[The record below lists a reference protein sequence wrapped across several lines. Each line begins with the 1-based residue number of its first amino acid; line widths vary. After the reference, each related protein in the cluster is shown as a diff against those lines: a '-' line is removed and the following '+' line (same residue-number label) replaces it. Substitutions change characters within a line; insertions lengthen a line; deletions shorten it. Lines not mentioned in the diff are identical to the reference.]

1 MQHHGAPTR
10 LLDWTYSIDVAAYFA
25 VESSRPRPRDDAA
38 VWMMNATWA
47 TYGTGEALH
56 EAGSPAGHDYVM
68 TGPKTHNDEDRFG
81 PTFLDNTV
89 PCVCPVNPFM
99 LNERLTIQKGV
110 FTCVGDVGRPFEENL
125 VVREGVTRPDYLMR
139 VVIPAERLDA
149 AEAVNMNETVGSLS
163 LV

>member
-1 MQHHGAPTR
+1 
-10 LLDWTYSIDVAAYFA
+10 
-25 VESSRPRPRDDAA
+25 
-38 VWMMNATWA
+38 
-47 TYGTGEALH
+47 
-56 EAGSPAGHDYVM
+56 
-68 TGPKTHNDEDRFG
+68 
-81 PTFLDNTV
+81 
-89 PCVCPVNPFM
+89 M